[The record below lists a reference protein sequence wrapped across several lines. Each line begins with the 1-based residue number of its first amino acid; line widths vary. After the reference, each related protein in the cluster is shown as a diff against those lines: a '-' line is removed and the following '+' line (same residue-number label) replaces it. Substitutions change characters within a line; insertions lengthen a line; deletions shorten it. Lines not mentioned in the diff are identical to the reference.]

1 MKIFLVLGVILVLIG
16 YIGLR
21 LDLCQT
27 QGLNKIPLTWKIIR
41 CDVGFMVIGLL
52 GMLSLIISAFLW
64 AFD

>member
-1 MKIFLVLGVILVLIG
+1 MKITLVIGVILTLIG

-21 LDLCQT
+21 LDLCKT